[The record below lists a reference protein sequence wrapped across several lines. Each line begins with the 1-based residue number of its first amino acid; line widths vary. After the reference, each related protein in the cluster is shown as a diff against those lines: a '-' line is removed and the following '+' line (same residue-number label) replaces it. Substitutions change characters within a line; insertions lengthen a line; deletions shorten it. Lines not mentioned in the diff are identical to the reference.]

1 MSDTGYFIGVI
12 SGTSVDA
19 IDCALIECAPS
30 HTRLLATHAGN
41 YPDPL
46 RSDILNLCASA
57 SISLQD
63 LGTLDN
69 KVAHA
74 FAHAINTLLAESGMV
89 LSQISAIG
97 SHGQTIFHQPQ
108 GPHRFSTQI
117 GDPNVIA
124 EVTGITTICDFRR
137 RDMAAGG
144 QGAPLAPLF
153 HQHFFHT
160 PARRRCV
167 VNIGGMS
174 NMTFLDPAVT
184 ATPRGYD
191 TGPGNVLMD
200 IWMQHQRGMHYD
212 AGGAWA
218 ASGSVD
224 ASLLQELL
232 NEPFFRLAPPKSTG
246 RELFNQAWL
255 LGKLAGVPHAI
266 ESVDVQ
272 RTLLELTALTISR
285 SLDESSMPA
294 ELIVCGGGA
303 HNTALLQRLQQLL
316 PDTQVMRSDDCG
328 LAADWVEAVTFAW
341 LARQTLNRQAVDS
354 RDLTGARHPVIMG
367 GVYYA

>member
-19 IDCALIECAPS
+19 IDCALIECAPT
-30 HTRLLATHAGN
+30 HTRLLATHAGK
-41 YPDPL
+41 YPDSL
-46 RSDILNLCASA
+46 RSDILSLCDSA
-57 SISLQD
+57 TISLQN

-69 KVAHA
+69 RIAHA
-74 FAHAINTLLAESGMV
+74 FADAINTLLTESGFAADQV
-89 LSQISAIG
+89 AAIG
-97 SHGQTIFHQPQ
+97 SHGQTIFHQPL
-108 GPHRFSTQI
+108 GEHRFSTQI

-124 EVTGITTICDFRR
+124 EMTGITTIGDFRR

-153 HQHFFHT
+153 HQYFFHT
-160 PARRRCV
+160 PMYRRCV
-167 VNIGGMS
+167 VNVGGMS
-174 NMTFLDPAVT
+174 NMTFLNPAPA

-200 IWMQHQRGMHYD
+200 IWIQRERGEQYD
-212 AGGAWA
+212 EAGAWA
-218 ASGSVD
+218 ASGTVD
-224 ASLLQELL
+224 KTLLQRLL
-232 NEPFFRLAPPKSTG
+232 NEPYFRLPPPKSTG

-255 LGKLAGVPHAI
+255 QHRLAGLPHVVHSA
-266 ESVDVQ
+266 DVQ
-272 RTLLELTALTISR
+272 RTLLELTALTITR
-285 SLDESSMPA
+285 SLDESEMPA

-303 HNTALLQRLQQLL
+303 HNAALLQRLQQLL
-316 PDTQVMRSDDCG
+316 PDTRVLRSDECG
-328 LAADWVEAVTFAW
+328 LSADWVEAVTFAW
-341 LARQTLNRQAVDS
+341 LAHQTLNRQAVDS